1 MSSFFPFLSCIS
13 SFHFFCGVTL
23 RATKEKTGHCK
34 TQTADCCFHR
44 ARSFHISHMTSPN
57 SNQETID
64 SSEFLFSWG
73 ITAPKNLYFHEFS
86 VPKASSFSIE
96 HAWISRLLGD
106 AAFSWCWPGK
116 FLCGWKTLLI
126 FWRIC
131 YLNIPCLIT
140 NITLIFMSSSSDE
153 FTYNIFAIFVQGPWK
168 PHKVG

>member
-1 MSSFFPFLSCIS
+1 MSMSINPLTSWRMQAQFWRTRRGRGGAGRRMSSFFPFLSCIS

-23 RATKEKTGHCK
+23 RATKEKTGQCK

-86 VPKASSFSIE
+86 VPKVSSFSIE

-116 FLCGWKTLLI
+116 FLCG
-126 FWRIC
+126 
-131 YLNIPCLIT
+131 
-140 NITLIFMSSSSDE
+140 
-153 FTYNIFAIFVQGPWK
+153 
-168 PHKVG
+168 